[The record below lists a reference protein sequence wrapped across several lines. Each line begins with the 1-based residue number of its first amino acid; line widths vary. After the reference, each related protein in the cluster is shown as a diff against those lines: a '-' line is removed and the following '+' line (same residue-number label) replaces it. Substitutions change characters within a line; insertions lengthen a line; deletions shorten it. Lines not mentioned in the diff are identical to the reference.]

1 MTTKPDSSKME
12 YRYLGPTGLKVSV
25 FSFGNWVN
33 NEKDKLTV
41 DSVKF
46 CLEHG
51 INFFDTAE
59 IYGLGIAETTFR
71 KSFQRIK
78 CTKRKNSC
86 FNKNLQKWK

>member
-59 IYGLGIAETTFR
+59 MYGF
-71 KSFQRIK
+71 
-78 CTKRKNSC
+78 
-86 FNKNLQKWK
+86 